1 MVAPLFALHA
11 LQTAHAR
18 LWSFAVPI
26 VFAALNGAETSLG
39 PLAAFTSAV
48 QLLKL
53 LVLPFL
59 GGLADSLPLPRVA
72 TASVLGHFTVV
83 LGCLVLLA
91 SFHGGGTL
99 TPLAATLVVLCGAAS
114 ELLKD
119 FSSIA
124 LEMRVAPSSVQNS
137 KSLVGLNS
145 RVKQAELTAK
155 VIVPLVFGWYA
166 SLAQTPTHLICVV
179 LCAHLVSACAAFS
192 LWRRTLAAS
201 GMEKASVK
209 AQAKRHMQ
217 GWSFR
222 ALWDPV
228 TGMCF
233 AYALLFCSVLSDHD
247 PLFTLHL
254 AAAGLEPGILGSA
267 RSAGAFAGLLGTF
280 LWPYIQS
287 RMGTPRGAA
296 IALLAFI
303 VVVGAALPGLRMSPG
318 VALMFVT
325 LSRPFLWT
333 FDLAMV
339 SILQDFVPV
348 HWRGKA
354 AALQAVA
361 CELFELLIAAAA
373 IALPNSE
380 QFWALAGISFAAVCT
395 SGIIFGPCALLVE
408 SPSKDSIP
416 VHEYAA

>member
-1 MVAPLFALHA
+1 MVAPVLALHA

-26 VFAALNGAETSLG
+26 VFAALNGTQTSLG

-48 QLLKL
+48 QFLKL

-59 GGLADSLPLPRVA
+59 GGLADSLPLSRVA
-72 TASVLGHFTVV
+72 SASVLGHLTVV
-83 LGCLVLLA
+83 LGCVVVLVSL
-91 SFHGGGTL
+91 HGGGAL
-99 TPLAATLVVLCGAAS
+99 SPLAVTLVVLCGAAS

-124 LEMRVAPSSVQNS
+124 LEMRVAPQSVQS
-137 KSLVGLNS
+137 SQSLVSLNS

-155 VIVPLVFGWYA
+155 VSVPLIFGWYA
-166 SLAQTPTHLICVV
+166 SLAQAPANILRLV
-179 LCAHLVSACAAFS
+179 LCAHLVSAGTAFF
-192 LWRRTLAAS
+192 LWSKTLAAS
-201 GMEKASVK
+201 GVEKASAK
-209 AQAKRHMQ
+209 AQPKKHAP
-217 GWSFR
+217 GWSLA
-222 ALWDPV
+222 ALRDPV
-228 TGMCF
+228 TGMCI

-247 PLFTLHL
+247 PLFTAHL
-254 AAAGLEPGILGSA
+254 AASGLEPGILGIA
-267 RSAGAFAGLLGTF
+267 RSVGAFAGLLGTWI
-280 LWPYIQS
+280 WPCIQR

-296 IALLAFI
+296 TALLAFI
-303 VVVGAALPGLRMSPG
+303 FVVGAVLPGLRTSPG
-318 VALMFVT
+318 VALLFVI
-325 LSRPFLWT
+325 LSRPFLWA

-348 HWRGKA
+348 QWRGKA

-361 CELFELLIAAAA
+361 CELFELLIATAAV
-373 IALPNSE
+373 ALPSHD

-395 SGIIFGPCALLVE
+395 SGVVFWPCALLAE
-408 SPSKDSIP
+408 RYSKDTIP